1 MRRLLVALGLMG
13 LISPAFAADYELPP
27 PVPIRPASS
36 TPTYVVGP
44 PTPKYHWGGVYG
56 GVQGGYS
63 SAVVNFGTAA
73 SEITAILR
81 GNPILQDQQIS
92 QWPVFST
99 SYSDTNSASFG
110 GFIGYNYEW
119 EDVIMGLELNYN
131 HFLSL
136 STSINGSVTQS
147 FTDSTN
153 VPSGH
158 HYFYDPF
165 TVTAQSAIHITD
177 IATFRARAGWEAG
190 SFLPYAF
197 VGLAVGRADTSTSA
211 TVSYTATDIPDVQ
224 TPPTPPLGF
233 LPTISCNIPPG
244 TYSNCPL
251 NTTQAGTGQNGAYAY
266 GVATGLGVDIA
277 VTSHVFARGELEYIF
292 FPPVNG
298 IQFSLWSA
306 RVGAGVKF

>member
-13 LISPAFAADYELPP
+13 LVSPAFAADYELPVVP
-27 PVPIRPASS
+27 PIPIRPASPPPS
-36 TPTYVVGP
+36 YVVGP
-44 PTPKYHWGGVYG
+44 PRPQYHWGGVYG

-63 SAVVNFGTAA
+63 SAAVNFAGTAA
-73 SEITAILR
+73 SAISDLNILR
-81 GNPILQDQQIS
+81 GTAILQDQQIS
-92 QWPVFST
+92 QWPVFS
-99 SYSDTNSASFG
+99 SSSSDANSASFG

-119 EDVIMGLELNYN
+119 EDVITGLELNYN

-136 STSINGSVTQS
+136 STSINGLIKRS

-153 VPSGH
+153 LPSGH
-158 HYFYDPF
+158 NYFYDPF
-165 TVTAQSAIHITD
+165 TVGVQSSIHITD
-177 IATFRARAGWEAG
+177 IATFRVRAGWEAG

-197 VGLAVGRADTSTSA
+197 GGLAVGRADTSTSA
-211 TVSYTATDIPDVQ
+211 YVSYSFQDVPNVQ
-224 TPPTPPLGF
+224 TPP
-233 LPTISCNIPPG
+233 LPCLTGYAMGGGCATVGPVTDTNG
-244 TYSNCPL
+244 TF
-251 NTTQAGTGQNGAYAY
+251 QNGAYAY

-298 IQFSLWSA
+298 IEFSLWSA